1 MGSKAALLF
10 MPKGNKIF
18 IQTVSIFEYFGESIN
33 ALQVN
38 LCQKY
43 LFSCQLTQNIAQH
56 C

>member
-33 ALQVN
+33 ALQGTF
-38 LCQKY
+38 LW
-43 LFSCQLTQNIAQH
+43 FLTESKPA
-56 C
+56 